1 MNGRKKTLM
10 MTILMLTMPITG
22 CIGGDDDDDE
32 PGAVDISGCTDP
44 LANNYDSSATTDDGT
59 CTYDS
64 TDNNG
69 NNGGSTTVYTGC
81 MDESATN
88 YNPAATED
96 DGTCEYDDDETSTD
110 FAGISGFD
118 SSSIE
123 CGPTGDISIAGS
135 STVFPVANL
144 WAEAYQ
150 KYCNGIAITLE
161 GGGSGA
167 GAGRV
172 CDNSEKGTA
181 VDIGD
186 MSRGWKT
193 SEASVRSDGYT
204 YDCLKGDTSRSAV
217 QISIAADGLS
227 VVVKKGGAAETCIS
241 GLPGGGLSVDQAR
254 WIWSDYTAAELT
266 ASGWDS
272 SALANSDNDDSTHLW
287 SELDASCPA
296 SEIKI
301 SGADS
306 ESGTYEFFM
315 DAMLS
320 DAGNGETFD
329 LNRPDGYTNSA
340 EDEVVVNYLE
350 SNADSI
356 GYFGYAYYKAN
367 QDKLT
372 AIAIENSDGD
382 YVAPSP
388 HSVADGSYN
397 PLGRFIYMNLHN
409 DAQSLQKTAPF
420 LAFGLSASGAALV
433 ENVGYVPM
441 TPTLVTVM
449 LSRAGADGGVDL
461 TSVNCGPTGAISVAG
476 SSTVFPVANLWA
488 EIYQTACDTTL
499 TIEGGG
505 SGAGAGRV
513 CDNSEKGTAV
523 MIGDMS
529 RGWKSSEASV
539 RPNGWVYD
547 CLKGDTS
554 RAAGQFPIAADG
566 LSVVVKKGGA
576 AETCI
581 NSMGGLTPDQVR
593 WIYSDFTA
601 AQLAAAGWDTN
612 SLANSDNDD
621 STHLWSEL
629 DASCPASEIKISG
642 ADSES
647 GTYEFFMD
655 AMLNGGDGGET
666 FDLQRPDGYTNSAED
681 EVVVNYLTS
690 NGDSIGY
697 FGYAYY
703 KANQDTLTAVA
714 IMNDAGEYVAPTPST
729 VADGSYNPLGRFIYM
744 NLHLDSND
752 LALTLPF
759 LEFGFSSAGDALVNQ
774 VGYVPLTA
782 GQDAEMEL
790 QRISWM
796 YHTYV
801 WTDAQKD
808 DYWCGSDQTI
818 TVAGS
823 STVFPV
829 MNGWGDEYSGT
840 DGLCPG
846 YTLTIEGG
854 GSGAGAGRVCDNSE
868 KGTKV
873 MIGDMS
879 RGWKAEEATSYGNGV
894 YHCLKG
900 DTSIQ
905 VTQLPVGLDG
915 LSVVVKKG
923 GAADTCVSGMGG
935 LTVDQVRW
943 IYSDYTAAELVAT
956 GWDSNSLAN
965 SDGDDSTHLWS
976 ELDASCPASEIKIAG
991 ADSESGTYE
1000 FFGDAMF
1007 ADKDAGG
1014 ETFDLNRPDG
1024 YTNSAQDEVVVNY
1037 LESNGDA
1044 IGYFGYAYYVAEQDK
1059 LSALPIQNS
1068 AGNFVAPNAETIA
1081 DGSYNPLTR
1090 AIYINVNHEYMD
1102 EVYNYLRYAFS
1113 ALGDVVV
1120 NSVGYVPL
1128 SGSSS
1133 AWQDTWMR
1141 VEAVINNS

>member
-1 MNGRKKTLM
+1 
-10 MTILMLTMPITG
+10 
-22 CIGGDDDDDE
+22 
-32 PGAVDISGCTDP
+32 
-44 LANNYDSSATTDDGT
+44 
-59 CTYDS
+59 
-64 TDNNG
+64 
-69 NNGGSTTVYTGC
+69 
-81 MDESATN
+81 
-88 YNPAATED
+88 
-96 DGTCEYDDDETSTD
+96 
-110 FAGISGFD
+110 
-118 SSSIE
+118 
-123 CGPTGDISIAGS
+123 
-135 STVFPVANL
+135 
-144 WAEAYQ
+144 
-150 KYCNGIAITLE
+150 
-161 GGGSGA
+161 
-167 GAGRV
+167 
-172 CDNSEKGTA
+172 
-181 VDIGD
+181 
-186 MSRGWKT
+186 
-193 SEASVRSDGYT
+193 
-204 YDCLKGDTSRSAV
+204 
-217 QISIAADGLS
+217 
-227 VVVKKGGAAETCIS
+227 
-241 GLPGGGLSVDQAR
+241 
-254 WIWSDYTAAELT
+254 
-266 ASGWDS
+266 
-272 SALANSDNDDSTHLW
+272 
-287 SELDASCPA
+287 
-296 SEIKI
+296 
-301 SGADS
+301 
-306 ESGTYEFFM
+306 
-315 DAMLS
+315 
-320 DAGNGETFD
+320 
-329 LNRPDGYTNSA
+329 
-340 EDEVVVNYLE
+340 
-350 SNADSI
+350 
-356 GYFGYAYYKAN
+356 
-367 QDKLT
+367 
-372 AIAIENSDGD
+372 
-382 YVAPSP
+382 
-388 HSVADGSYN
+388 
-397 PLGRFIYMNLHN
+397 
-409 DAQSLQKTAPF
+409 
-420 LAFGLSASGAALV
+420 
-433 ENVGYVPM
+433 
-441 TPTLVTVM
+441 
-449 LSRAGADGGVDL
+449 
-461 TSVNCGPTGAISVAG
+461 
-476 SSTVFPVANLWA
+476 
-488 EIYQTACDTTL
+488 
-499 TIEGGG
+499 
-505 SGAGAGRV
+505 
-513 CDNSEKGTAV
+513 
-523 MIGDMS
+523 
-529 RGWKSSEASV
+529 
-539 RPNGWVYD
+539 
-547 CLKGDTS
+547 
-554 RAAGQFPIAADG
+554 
-566 LSVVVKKGGA
+566 
-576 AETCI
+576 
-581 NSMGGLTPDQVR
+581 
-593 WIYSDFTA
+593 
-601 AQLAAAGWDTN
+601 
-612 SLANSDNDD
+612 
-621 STHLWSEL
+621 
-629 DASCPASEIKISG
+629 
-642 ADSES
+642 
-647 GTYEFFMD
+647 
-655 AMLNGGDGGET
+655 
-666 FDLQRPDGYTNSAED
+666 
-681 EVVVNYLTS
+681 
-690 NGDSIGY
+690 
-697 FGYAYY
+697 
-703 KANQDTLTAVA
+703 
-714 IMNDAGEYVAPTPST
+714 
-729 VADGSYNPLGRFIYM
+729 M

-1113 ALGDVVV
+1113 ALGDEVV

>member
-1 MNGRKKTLM
+1 M

-22 CIGGDDDDDE
+22 CIGGEDDDDE

-272 SALANSDNDDSTHLW
+272 SA
-287 SELDASCPA
+287 
-296 SEIKI
+296 
-301 SGADS
+301 
-306 ESGTYEFFM
+306 
-315 DAMLS
+315 
-320 DAGNGETFD
+320 
-329 LNRPDGYTNSA
+329 
-340 EDEVVVNYLE
+340 
-350 SNADSI
+350 
-356 GYFGYAYYKAN
+356 
-367 QDKLT
+367 
-372 AIAIENSDGD
+372 
-382 YVAPSP
+382 
-388 HSVADGSYN
+388 
-397 PLGRFIYMNLHN
+397 
-409 DAQSLQKTAPF
+409 
-420 LAFGLSASGAALV
+420 
-433 ENVGYVPM
+433 
-441 TPTLVTVM
+441 
-449 LSRAGADGGVDL
+449 
-461 TSVNCGPTGAISVAG
+461 
-476 SSTVFPVANLWA
+476 
-488 EIYQTACDTTL
+488 
-499 TIEGGG
+499 
-505 SGAGAGRV
+505 
-513 CDNSEKGTAV
+513 
-523 MIGDMS
+523 
-529 RGWKSSEASV
+529 
-539 RPNGWVYD
+539 
-547 CLKGDTS
+547 
-554 RAAGQFPIAADG
+554 
-566 LSVVVKKGGA
+566 
-576 AETCI
+576 
-581 NSMGGLTPDQVR
+581 
-593 WIYSDFTA
+593 
-601 AQLAAAGWDTN
+601 
-612 SLANSDNDD
+612 LANSDNDD

-1113 ALGDVVV
+1113 ALGDEVV

>member
-22 CIGGDDDDDE
+22 CIGGEDDDDE

-272 SALANSDNDDSTHLW
+272 SA
-287 SELDASCPA
+287 
-296 SEIKI
+296 
-301 SGADS
+301 
-306 ESGTYEFFM
+306 
-315 DAMLS
+315 
-320 DAGNGETFD
+320 
-329 LNRPDGYTNSA
+329 
-340 EDEVVVNYLE
+340 
-350 SNADSI
+350 
-356 GYFGYAYYKAN
+356 
-367 QDKLT
+367 
-372 AIAIENSDGD
+372 
-382 YVAPSP
+382 
-388 HSVADGSYN
+388 
-397 PLGRFIYMNLHN
+397 
-409 DAQSLQKTAPF
+409 
-420 LAFGLSASGAALV
+420 
-433 ENVGYVPM
+433 
-441 TPTLVTVM
+441 
-449 LSRAGADGGVDL
+449 
-461 TSVNCGPTGAISVAG
+461 
-476 SSTVFPVANLWA
+476 
-488 EIYQTACDTTL
+488 
-499 TIEGGG
+499 
-505 SGAGAGRV
+505 
-513 CDNSEKGTAV
+513 
-523 MIGDMS
+523 
-529 RGWKSSEASV
+529 
-539 RPNGWVYD
+539 
-547 CLKGDTS
+547 
-554 RAAGQFPIAADG
+554 
-566 LSVVVKKGGA
+566 
-576 AETCI
+576 
-581 NSMGGLTPDQVR
+581 
-593 WIYSDFTA
+593 
-601 AQLAAAGWDTN
+601 
-612 SLANSDNDD
+612 LANSDNDD

-1113 ALGDVVV
+1113 ALGDEVV

>member
-1 MNGRKKTLM
+1 M

-22 CIGGDDDDDE
+22 CIGGEDDDDE

-449 LSRAGADGGVDL
+449 LSRAGADGG
-461 TSVNCGPTGAISVAG
+461 
-476 SSTVFPVANLWA
+476 
-488 EIYQTACDTTL
+488 
-499 TIEGGG
+499 
-505 SGAGAGRV
+505 GRPYIRELRT
-513 CDNSEKGTAV
+513 N
-523 MIGDMS
+523 
-529 RGWKSSEASV
+529 RGHQRSWLL
-539 RPNGWVYD
+539 D
-547 CLKGDTS
+547 CL
-554 RAAGQFPIAADG
+554 P
-566 LSVVVKKGGA
+566 
-576 AETCI
+576 
-581 NSMGGLTPDQVR
+581 
-593 WIYSDFTA
+593 
-601 AQLAAAGWDTN
+601 
-612 SLANSDNDD
+612 
-621 STHLWSEL
+621 
-629 DASCPASEIKISG
+629 
-642 ADSES
+642 
-647 GTYEFFMD
+647 
-655 AMLNGGDGGET
+655 
-666 FDLQRPDGYTNSAED
+666 
-681 EVVVNYLTS
+681 
-690 NGDSIGY
+690 
-697 FGYAYY
+697 
-703 KANQDTLTAVA
+703 
-714 IMNDAGEYVAPTPST
+714 
-729 VADGSYNPLGRFIYM
+729 
-744 NLHLDSND
+744 
-752 LALTLPF
+752 
-759 LEFGFSSAGDALVNQ
+759 
-774 VGYVPLTA
+774 
-782 GQDAEMEL
+782 
-790 QRISWM
+790 
-796 YHTYV
+796 
-801 WTDAQKD
+801 
-808 DYWCGSDQTI
+808 
-818 TVAGS
+818 
-823 STVFPV
+823 
-829 MNGWGDEYSGT
+829 
-840 DGLCPG
+840 
-846 YTLTIEGG
+846 
-854 GSGAGAGRVCDNSE
+854 
-868 KGTKV
+868 
-873 MIGDMS
+873 
-879 RGWKAEEATSYGNGV
+879 RG
-894 YHCLKG
+894 
-900 DTSIQ
+900 
-905 VTQLPVGLDG
+905 
-915 LSVVVKKG
+915 
-923 GAADTCVSGMGG
+923 
-935 LTVDQVRW
+935 
-943 IYSDYTAAELVAT
+943 
-956 GWDSNSLAN
+956 
-965 SDGDDSTHLWS
+965 
-976 ELDASCPASEIKIAG
+976 
-991 ADSESGTYE
+991 
-1000 FFGDAMF
+1000 
-1007 ADKDAGG
+1007 
-1014 ETFDLNRPDG
+1014 
-1024 YTNSAQDEVVVNY
+1024 
-1037 LESNGDA
+1037 
-1044 IGYFGYAYYVAEQDK
+1044 
-1059 LSALPIQNS
+1059 
-1068 AGNFVAPNAETIA
+1068 
-1081 DGSYNPLTR
+1081 
-1090 AIYINVNHEYMD
+1090 
-1102 EVYNYLRYAFS
+1102 
-1113 ALGDVVV
+1113 
-1120 NSVGYVPL
+1120 
-1128 SGSSS
+1128 
-1133 AWQDTWMR
+1133 
-1141 VEAVINNS
+1141 

>member
-1 MNGRKKTLM
+1 M
-10 MTILMLTMPITG
+10 
-22 CIGGDDDDDE
+22 
-32 PGAVDISGCTDP
+32 
-44 LANNYDSSATTDDGT
+44 
-59 CTYDS
+59 
-64 TDNNG
+64 
-69 NNGGSTTVYTGC
+69 
-81 MDESATN
+81 
-88 YNPAATED
+88 
-96 DGTCEYDDDETSTD
+96 
-110 FAGISGFD
+110 
-118 SSSIE
+118 
-123 CGPTGDISIAGS
+123 
-135 STVFPVANL
+135 ANL

-287 SELDASCPA
+287 SELDAS
-296 SEIKI
+296 S
-301 SGADS
+301 
-306 ESGTYEFFM
+306 
-315 DAMLS
+315 
-320 DAGNGETFD
+320 
-329 LNRPDGYTNSA
+329 
-340 EDEVVVNYLE
+340 
-350 SNADSI
+350 
-356 GYFGYAYYKAN
+356 
-367 QDKLT
+367 
-372 AIAIENSDGD
+372 
-382 YVAPSP
+382 
-388 HSVADGSYN
+388 
-397 PLGRFIYMNLHN
+397 
-409 DAQSLQKTAPF
+409 
-420 LAFGLSASGAALV
+420 
-433 ENVGYVPM
+433 
-441 TPTLVTVM
+441 
-449 LSRAGADGGVDL
+449 
-461 TSVNCGPTGAISVAG
+461 
-476 SSTVFPVANLWA
+476 
-488 EIYQTACDTTL
+488 
-499 TIEGGG
+499 
-505 SGAGAGRV
+505 
-513 CDNSEKGTAV
+513 
-523 MIGDMS
+523 
-529 RGWKSSEASV
+529 
-539 RPNGWVYD
+539 
-547 CLKGDTS
+547 
-554 RAAGQFPIAADG
+554 
-566 LSVVVKKGGA
+566 
-576 AETCI
+576 
-581 NSMGGLTPDQVR
+581 
-593 WIYSDFTA
+593 
-601 AQLAAAGWDTN
+601 
-612 SLANSDNDD
+612 
-621 STHLWSEL
+621 
-629 DASCPASEIKISG
+629 PASEIKISG

-991 ADSESGTYE
+991 ADSASGTYE

-1113 ALGDVVV
+1113 ALGDEVV

>member
-22 CIGGDDDDDE
+22 CIGGEDDDDE

-69 NNGGSTTVYTGC
+69 NNGGSTTVYPGC

-96 DGTCEYDDDETSTD
+96 DGTCEYDDEETSTD

-367 QDKLT
+367 QDK
-372 AIAIENSDGD
+372 
-382 YVAPSP
+382 
-388 HSVADGSYN
+388 
-397 PLGRFIYMNLHN
+397 
-409 DAQSLQKTAPF
+409 
-420 LAFGLSASGAALV
+420 
-433 ENVGYVPM
+433 
-441 TPTLVTVM
+441 
-449 LSRAGADGGVDL
+449 
-461 TSVNCGPTGAISVAG
+461 
-476 SSTVFPVANLWA
+476 
-488 EIYQTACDTTL
+488 
-499 TIEGGG
+499 
-505 SGAGAGRV
+505 
-513 CDNSEKGTAV
+513 
-523 MIGDMS
+523 
-529 RGWKSSEASV
+529 
-539 RPNGWVYD
+539 
-547 CLKGDTS
+547 
-554 RAAGQFPIAADG
+554 
-566 LSVVVKKGGA
+566 
-576 AETCI
+576 
-581 NSMGGLTPDQVR
+581 
-593 WIYSDFTA
+593 
-601 AQLAAAGWDTN
+601 
-612 SLANSDNDD
+612 
-621 STHLWSEL
+621 
-629 DASCPASEIKISG
+629 
-642 ADSES
+642 
-647 GTYEFFMD
+647 
-655 AMLNGGDGGET
+655 
-666 FDLQRPDGYTNSAED
+666 
-681 EVVVNYLTS
+681 
-690 NGDSIGY
+690 
-697 FGYAYY
+697 
-703 KANQDTLTAVA
+703 LTAVA

-1113 ALGDVVV
+1113 ALGDEVV

>member
-1 MNGRKKTLM
+1 M

-22 CIGGDDDDDE
+22 CIGGEDDDDE

-44 LANNYDSSATTDDGT
+44 LANNYDSSSTTDDGT

-272 SALANSDNDDSTHLW
+272 SA
-287 SELDASCPA
+287 
-296 SEIKI
+296 
-301 SGADS
+301 
-306 ESGTYEFFM
+306 
-315 DAMLS
+315 
-320 DAGNGETFD
+320 
-329 LNRPDGYTNSA
+329 
-340 EDEVVVNYLE
+340 
-350 SNADSI
+350 
-356 GYFGYAYYKAN
+356 
-367 QDKLT
+367 
-372 AIAIENSDGD
+372 
-382 YVAPSP
+382 
-388 HSVADGSYN
+388 
-397 PLGRFIYMNLHN
+397 
-409 DAQSLQKTAPF
+409 
-420 LAFGLSASGAALV
+420 
-433 ENVGYVPM
+433 
-441 TPTLVTVM
+441 
-449 LSRAGADGGVDL
+449 
-461 TSVNCGPTGAISVAG
+461 
-476 SSTVFPVANLWA
+476 
-488 EIYQTACDTTL
+488 
-499 TIEGGG
+499 
-505 SGAGAGRV
+505 
-513 CDNSEKGTAV
+513 
-523 MIGDMS
+523 
-529 RGWKSSEASV
+529 
-539 RPNGWVYD
+539 
-547 CLKGDTS
+547 
-554 RAAGQFPIAADG
+554 
-566 LSVVVKKGGA
+566 
-576 AETCI
+576 
-581 NSMGGLTPDQVR
+581 
-593 WIYSDFTA
+593 
-601 AQLAAAGWDTN
+601 
-612 SLANSDNDD
+612 LANSDNDD

-1113 ALGDVVV
+1113 ALGDEVV

>member
-1 MNGRKKTLM
+1 M

-22 CIGGDDDDDE
+22 CIGGEDDDDE

-64 TDNNG
+64 TDTNG

-272 SALANSDNDDSTHLW
+272 SA
-287 SELDASCPA
+287 
-296 SEIKI
+296 
-301 SGADS
+301 
-306 ESGTYEFFM
+306 
-315 DAMLS
+315 
-320 DAGNGETFD
+320 
-329 LNRPDGYTNSA
+329 
-340 EDEVVVNYLE
+340 
-350 SNADSI
+350 
-356 GYFGYAYYKAN
+356 
-367 QDKLT
+367 
-372 AIAIENSDGD
+372 
-382 YVAPSP
+382 
-388 HSVADGSYN
+388 
-397 PLGRFIYMNLHN
+397 
-409 DAQSLQKTAPF
+409 
-420 LAFGLSASGAALV
+420 
-433 ENVGYVPM
+433 
-441 TPTLVTVM
+441 
-449 LSRAGADGGVDL
+449 
-461 TSVNCGPTGAISVAG
+461 
-476 SSTVFPVANLWA
+476 
-488 EIYQTACDTTL
+488 
-499 TIEGGG
+499 
-505 SGAGAGRV
+505 
-513 CDNSEKGTAV
+513 
-523 MIGDMS
+523 
-529 RGWKSSEASV
+529 
-539 RPNGWVYD
+539 
-547 CLKGDTS
+547 
-554 RAAGQFPIAADG
+554 
-566 LSVVVKKGGA
+566 
-576 AETCI
+576 
-581 NSMGGLTPDQVR
+581 
-593 WIYSDFTA
+593 
-601 AQLAAAGWDTN
+601 
-612 SLANSDNDD
+612 LANSDNDD

-1113 ALGDVVV
+1113 ALGDEVV

>member
-22 CIGGDDDDDE
+22 CIGGEDDDDE

-69 NNGGSTTVYTGC
+69 NNGGSTTVYAGC

-272 SALANSDNDDSTHLW
+272 SA
-287 SELDASCPA
+287 
-296 SEIKI
+296 
-301 SGADS
+301 
-306 ESGTYEFFM
+306 
-315 DAMLS
+315 
-320 DAGNGETFD
+320 
-329 LNRPDGYTNSA
+329 
-340 EDEVVVNYLE
+340 
-350 SNADSI
+350 
-356 GYFGYAYYKAN
+356 
-367 QDKLT
+367 
-372 AIAIENSDGD
+372 
-382 YVAPSP
+382 
-388 HSVADGSYN
+388 
-397 PLGRFIYMNLHN
+397 
-409 DAQSLQKTAPF
+409 
-420 LAFGLSASGAALV
+420 
-433 ENVGYVPM
+433 
-441 TPTLVTVM
+441 
-449 LSRAGADGGVDL
+449 
-461 TSVNCGPTGAISVAG
+461 
-476 SSTVFPVANLWA
+476 
-488 EIYQTACDTTL
+488 
-499 TIEGGG
+499 
-505 SGAGAGRV
+505 
-513 CDNSEKGTAV
+513 
-523 MIGDMS
+523 
-529 RGWKSSEASV
+529 
-539 RPNGWVYD
+539 
-547 CLKGDTS
+547 
-554 RAAGQFPIAADG
+554 
-566 LSVVVKKGGA
+566 
-576 AETCI
+576 
-581 NSMGGLTPDQVR
+581 
-593 WIYSDFTA
+593 
-601 AQLAAAGWDTN
+601 
-612 SLANSDNDD
+612 LANSDNDD

-1113 ALGDVVV
+1113 ALGDEVV

>member
-22 CIGGDDDDDE
+22 CIGGEDDDDE
-32 PGAVDISGCTDP
+32 PGAVDISGCTDS

-69 NNGGSTTVYTGC
+69 NNGGSTTVYAGC

-96 DGTCEYDDDETSTD
+96 DGTCEYDDEETSTD

-254 WIWSDYTAAELT
+254 WIWSDYSAAELT

-272 SALANSDNDDSTHLW
+272 SA
-287 SELDASCPA
+287 
-296 SEIKI
+296 
-301 SGADS
+301 
-306 ESGTYEFFM
+306 
-315 DAMLS
+315 
-320 DAGNGETFD
+320 
-329 LNRPDGYTNSA
+329 
-340 EDEVVVNYLE
+340 
-350 SNADSI
+350 
-356 GYFGYAYYKAN
+356 
-367 QDKLT
+367 
-372 AIAIENSDGD
+372 
-382 YVAPSP
+382 
-388 HSVADGSYN
+388 
-397 PLGRFIYMNLHN
+397 
-409 DAQSLQKTAPF
+409 
-420 LAFGLSASGAALV
+420 
-433 ENVGYVPM
+433 
-441 TPTLVTVM
+441 
-449 LSRAGADGGVDL
+449 
-461 TSVNCGPTGAISVAG
+461 
-476 SSTVFPVANLWA
+476 
-488 EIYQTACDTTL
+488 
-499 TIEGGG
+499 
-505 SGAGAGRV
+505 
-513 CDNSEKGTAV
+513 
-523 MIGDMS
+523 
-529 RGWKSSEASV
+529 
-539 RPNGWVYD
+539 
-547 CLKGDTS
+547 
-554 RAAGQFPIAADG
+554 
-566 LSVVVKKGGA
+566 
-576 AETCI
+576 
-581 NSMGGLTPDQVR
+581 
-593 WIYSDFTA
+593 
-601 AQLAAAGWDTN
+601 
-612 SLANSDNDD
+612 LANSDNDD

-923 GAADTCVSGMGG
+923 GAADTCVSTMGG

-1113 ALGDVVV
+1113 ALGDEVV